1 MKLNLLCLISCL
13 LSSPDGVDK
22 GKFKEREE
30 NEAGAH
36 NEPNVN
42 ELDVANLIIKRTR
55 QIIIFRP

>member
-42 ELDVANLIIKRTR
+42 KLDVANLKVKRS
-55 QIIIFRP
+55 